1 MDSTVKD
8 RVVVGVDGSPSS
20 DDALRWAARE
30 ADLHGDVLEVVCC
43 WTYPA
48 TVTMAPFQPSLR
60 DQVFADA
67 ARHVVKDSIER
78 VLGGS
83 ADHMDVVAEVAEG
96 PPSQRL
102 VELSQDAA
110 MVVVGCRGRGGFA
123 GMLVGSVGETVTQM
137 ARVPV
142 ILARESV
149 AWMATSGGSLI
160 SVTRTPGSARTSEP
174 RRTSSTR
181 RPAPSTM

>member
-1 MDSTVKD
+1 VLTRWISEVDVMDSTVKD

-60 DQVFADA
+60 DQVFADG

-83 ADHMDVVAEVAEG
+83 ADHMDVVAEVVEG

-110 MVVVGCRGRGGFA
+110 MVVVGCSGRGGFA
-123 GMLVGSVGETVTQM
+123 GLLLGSVSQHLAEHGHCPVVVVHGE
-137 ARVPV
+137 
-142 ILARESV
+142 
-149 AWMATSGGSLI
+149 
-160 SVTRTPGSARTSEP
+160 PGKERSP
-174 RRTSSTR
+174 
-181 RPAPSTM
+181 